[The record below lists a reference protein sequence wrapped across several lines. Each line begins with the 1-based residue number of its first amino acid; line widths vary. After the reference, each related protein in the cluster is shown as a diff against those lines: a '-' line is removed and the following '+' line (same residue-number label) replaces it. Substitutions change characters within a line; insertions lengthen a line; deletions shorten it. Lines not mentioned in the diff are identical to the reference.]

1 MAEVKRRPTFPVRRA
16 RVAALVAIGVL
27 MLAFAV
33 YQVGSVFDV
42 FASRYQLHA
51 LVPSALG
58 LREGAPVTLAGQR
71 IGQVESIDFIPV
83 EQRRADANLNVTLA
97 VSEDVREQIRRD
109 SRAFFRMQGL
119 LGDKYVDIAPGTA
132 GAAILQ
138 PGDTLIVGES
148 VDIEQFME
156 RAALAID
163 EAQVIVTDLRE
174 VTAGLAAGDGTIGQL
189 LTDEALYVR
198 MVTATAQLEN
208 TLAQLNRSDGTF
220 GRMLRDPTLYDN
232 LNRAVLRVDS
242 LGAMIVAGD
251 GSLGRLLRDDSLYNS
266 LSSMATNADSAVLAL
281 SDMVQRMSE
290 GDGSLERLITDPQLY
305 DEFLRAVIELQTLII
320 GIREN
325 PDAFKPNI
333 RVDVF

>member
-1 MAEVKRRPTFPVRRA
+1 MADANRRSTFNARKV
-16 RVAALVAIGVL
+16 RVAALVVIGTLLLIYAI
-27 MLAFAV
+27 
-33 YQVGSVFDV
+33 YQVGRVFDV
-42 FASRYQLHA
+42 FASRYELHA

-71 IGQVESIDFIPV
+71 IGQVQRIDFIPLD
-83 EQRRADANLNVTLA
+83 QRRDSANLNVTLA
-97 VSEDVREQIRRD
+97 LNEDVRDQIRQD

-119 LGDKYVDIAPGTA
+119 LGDKYVDIAPGSA

-148 VDIEQFME
+148 VDIEMFME
-156 RAALAID
+156 RAAVAID
-163 EAQVIVTDLRE
+163 EAQFIVGDLRQL
-174 VTAGLAAGDGTIGQL
+174 TSGLAAGDGTIGQL
-189 LTDEALYVR
+189 LTDEALYAR
-198 MVTATAQLEN
+198 MVTATAQLER
-208 TLAQLNRSDGTF
+208 TLAQLNRADGTF
-220 GRMLRDPTLYDN
+220 GRMLHDPSLYDN

-251 GSLGRLLRDDSLYNS
+251 GSLGKLLRDDSLYTS
-266 LSSMATNADSAVLAL
+266 LSNMAVNADSAVLAL
-281 SDMVQRMSE
+281 SGMVQRMSE

>member
-1 MAEVKRRPTFPVRRA
+1 MAEANRRPTFPVRRA

-27 MLAFAV
+27 LLAFAV

-51 LVPSALG
+51 LVPSAFG

-71 IGQVESIDFIPV
+71 IGQVERIDFIPV

-156 RAALAID
+156 RAAVAID

-189 LTDEALYVR
+189 LTDEALYAR
-198 MVTATAQLEN
+198 MVAATAELEN
-208 TLAQLNRSDGTF
+208 TLGQLNRSDGTF
-220 GRMLRDPTLYDN
+220 GRMLRDPALYDN

>member
-1 MAEVKRRPTFPVRRA
+1 MPETIRRSTIPRQV
-16 RVAALVAIGVL
+16 RVAALVLVGTL
-27 MLAFAV
+27 MLV
-33 YQVGSVFDV
+33 YAIFQVGKLFDV
-42 FASRYQLHA
+42 FASRYELRA

-71 IGQVESIDFIPV
+71 IGQVSSIDFIPV
-83 EQRRADANLNVTLA
+83 DRRSGGANLEITLA
-97 VSEDVREQIRRD
+97 VNENVREQIRRD
-109 SRAFFRMQGL
+109 SRAFFRTQGL

-138 PGDTLIVGES
+138 PGDTLAVGET

-156 RAALAID
+156 RAAGAID

-174 VTAGLAAGDGTIGQL
+174 VTRGLATGDGTIGQL
-189 LTDEALYVR
+189 LTDEALYAR

-208 TLAQLNRSDGTF
+208 TLAQLNRADGTF
-220 GRMLRDPTLYDN
+220 GRMLRDPTLYVN

-242 LGAMIVAGD
+242 LGAMIVQGD

-266 LSSMATNADSAVLAL
+266 LASMATNADSAVVAL
-281 SDMVQRMSE
+281 NGMVQRMSTGE
-290 GDGSLERLITDPQLY
+290 GSLERLMTDPQLY
-305 DEFLRAVIELQTLII
+305 DEFLRAVVELQTLII
-320 GIREN
+320 AIRQN
-325 PDAFKPNI
+325 PEAYKPNI

>member
-1 MAEVKRRPTFPVRRA
+1 MPEAKGRPTFPVRKA
-16 RVAALVAIGVL
+16 RVGALLAIGL
-27 MLAFAV
+27 LLLAYAV
-33 YQVGSVFDV
+33 YKVGSVFDV
-42 FASRYQLHA
+42 FASRYELHA

-71 IGQVESIDFIPV
+71 VGQVQSIDFIPV
-83 EQRRADANLNVTLA
+83 EQRRPDANLNVTLA
-97 VSEDVREQIRRD
+97 VNERVRDQIRRD

-138 PGDTLIVGES
+138 PGDTLAVGES
-148 VDIEQFME
+148 VDIELFME

-163 EAQVIVTDLRE
+163 EAQLIVADLRE

-189 LTDEALYVR
+189 LTDEVLYRR

-208 TLAQLNRSDGTF
+208 TLAQLNRADGTF

-242 LGAMIVAGD
+242 LGAMIVTGE
-251 GSLGRLLRDDSLYNS
+251 GSLARLLRDDSLYNS
-266 LSSMATNADSAVLAL
+266 LAAMAQNADSAVLAL
-281 SDMVQRMSE
+281 SGMVRRMSE
-290 GDGSLERLITDPQLY
+290 GDGSLEKLITDPQLY

-320 GIREN
+320 GIRQN

>member
-1 MAEVKRRPTFPVRRA
+1 MAEANRSPTFPVRKA
-16 RVAALVAIGVL
+16 RVAALILLGTL
-27 MLAFAV
+27 LLIFAV
-33 YQVGSVFDV
+33 YQVGRVFDV
-42 FASRYQLHA
+42 FASRYELHA

-71 IGQVESIDFIPV
+71 IGQVERIEFIPV
-83 EQRRADANLNVTLA
+83 DRRPGDANLKVTLA
-97 VSEDVREQIRRD
+97 VNEDVREQIRRD

-138 PGDTLIVGES
+138 AGDTLVVGQS

-163 EAQVIVTDLRE
+163 EAQTIVNDLRE

-189 LTDEALYVR
+189 LTDEVLYTR
-198 MVTATAQLEN
+198 MVTATAQLES

-220 GRMLRDPTLYDN
+220 GRMLRDPSLYNN

-266 LSSMATNADSAVLAL
+266 LSNMAVNADSAVLAL
-281 SDMVQRMSE
+281 SGMVQRMSE